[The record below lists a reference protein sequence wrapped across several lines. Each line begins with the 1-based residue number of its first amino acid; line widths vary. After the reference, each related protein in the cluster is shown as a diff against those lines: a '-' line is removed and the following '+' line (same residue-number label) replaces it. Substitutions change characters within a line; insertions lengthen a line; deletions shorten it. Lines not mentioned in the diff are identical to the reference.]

1 MIKRMLVVYG
11 EEGMKAVLGSEDVE
25 DVEDGWREQTA
36 ITTVLR
42 SSVARACLSSHF

>member
-1 MIKRMLVVYG
+1 
-11 EEGMKAVLGSEDVE
+11 MKAERAVLGSRGVE
-25 DVEDGWREQTA
+25 GVEDGGREQTA